1 MNVSDLLARTAARVP
16 DAPALV
22 FRDRPIAYRE
32 VQDRASRAAAA
43 LAEAGVR
50 PGDRA
55 AVLLGNVPE
64 FVYALHG
71 AFRAGA
77 VAVPLNVMLTP
88 EELGYVLADAGAR
101 AVVVGMGE
109 LPNVLAVRDRLPHLE
124 RVFVVTAPPVPSGTV
139 SFEEALGHRGDP
151 PATATGDDDLA
162 VIQYTSGTTASPRG
176 AMLSHANLL
185 ANLDQMDQVPALK
198 EASSDVVLL
207 ALPLFHIY
215 ALNVVLGLTLRLGAT
230 AVLVPHDPGRRFD
243 AGGILD
249 LVERHGV
256 TVLFG
261 APPMFVEWLRL
272 DDGRR
277 RDLSSVRIAV
287 SGAAPLPAEVL
298 EGFRERYGV
307 TIWEGYGLT
316 ETAPAVTT
324 NALGPVAKPGS
335 IGIPLPGL
343 EVRLVD
349 ADGEDVE
356 DGDPGEIVVRGPN
369 VFRGYWNRPD
379 ETARVI
385 QGGWLRT
392 GDVAFRDE
400 DGYLFLVDRVKDL
413 VIVSGFN
420 VYPQEVED
428 ALLRHPA
435 VMEAAVVGVADERT
449 GEAVKASVVLRSGAE
464 VTPEELIEHCSA
476 LLARFKV
483 PKTVEV
489 LGELPKLPTGK
500 VLRRALRGEE
510 PLAGGDPAT

>member
-1 MNVSDLLARTAARVP
+1 MNVSELLARTAARVP

-32 VQDRASRAAAA
+32 VQDRASRVSAA

-50 PGDRA
+50 SGDRA
-55 AVLLGNVPE
+55 AILLGNVPE
-64 FVYALHG
+64 FVYSLHG

-88 EELGYVLADAGAR
+88 EELGYALADAGAR

-109 LPNVLAVRDRLPHLE
+109 LPNVLAVRDRLPDLE

-139 SFEEALGHRGDP
+139 SFEEALGHGGDP
-151 PATATGDDDLA
+151 PATAIGDDDLA

-185 ANLDQMDQVPALK
+185 ANLAQMDQVPALK
-198 EASSDVVLL
+198 EAASDVVLL

-215 ALNVVLGLTLRLGAT
+215 ALNVVLGLTVRLGAT

-243 AGGILD
+243 AGGTLD

-272 DDGRR
+272 GDGRG

-307 TIWEGYGLT
+307 TIWEGYG
-316 ETAPAVTT
+316 
-324 NALGPVAKPGS
+324 
-335 IGIPLPGL
+335 
-343 EVRLVD
+343 
-349 ADGEDVE
+349 
-356 DGDPGEIVVRGPN
+356 
-369 VFRGYWNRPD
+369 
-379 ETARVI
+379 
-385 QGGWLRT
+385 
-392 GDVAFRDE
+392 
-400 DGYLFLVDRVKDL
+400 
-413 VIVSGFN
+413 
-420 VYPQEVED
+420 
-428 ALLRHPA
+428 
-435 VMEAAVVGVADERT
+435 
-449 GEAVKASVVLRSGAE
+449 
-464 VTPEELIEHCSA
+464 
-476 LLARFKV
+476 
-483 PKTVEV
+483 
-489 LGELPKLPTGK
+489 
-500 VLRRALRGEE
+500 
-510 PLAGGDPAT
+510 